1 MNKDIIYTR
10 RSIRKFKKKN
20 VPKEILEQLVDAGRM
35 APSAKNRQPWK
46 YIVYSGKNKEE
57 LLKSMERG
65 LLREEEGESVL
76 PNSGYGLADA
86 RNTLKIMRE
95 APIIIIVLNT
105 NGKAPFIQIDADD
118 RVMEICDT
126 LSIGAS
132 IENMLLKAEEIGIGT
147 LWIANTCFA
156 YPEIVEY
163 LKTEHQLVG
172 AIAVGYADEYP
183 MQRPRKELEDIIEF
197 RL

>member
-1 MNKDIIYTR
+1 MNKDAIYTR
-10 RSIRKFKKKN
+10 RSIRKFQKKN

-46 YIVYSGKNKEE
+46 YVVYGGKNKEE
-57 LLKSMERG
+57 LLKGMERG

-86 RNTLKIMRE
+86 RNTLRIMRE

-105 NGKAPFIQIDADD
+105 NGKAPFVQIDADD

-147 LWIANTCFA
+147 LWVANTCFA

-172 AIAVGYADEYP
+172 AVAVGYADEEP